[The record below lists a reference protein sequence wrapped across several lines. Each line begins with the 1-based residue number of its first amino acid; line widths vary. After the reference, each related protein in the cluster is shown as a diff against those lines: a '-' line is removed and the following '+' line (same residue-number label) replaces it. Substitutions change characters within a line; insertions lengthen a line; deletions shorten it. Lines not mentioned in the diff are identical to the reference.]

1 MKKKTIHLG
10 GEDNNSDKQSRA
22 ATQRRPASATGK
34 TSTEMSGD
42 KKLSLF
48 GHLGE
53 LRQRLIRCLIALL
66 ITTAVSFF
74 FAKQIFN
81 ILILP
86 TGGINLIYIEMTEMI
101 GTYMKVSLVSG
112 IILAMPYLIY
122 QLIMFVSPALTRKE
136 KKYVYLILPWI
147 ALMFLGG
154 VIFAYFILLPPATKF
169 LITFGS
175 DIATPQIKI
184 GNYISIVSRLLLAI
198 GLVFE
203 MPVVTTFLSRLG
215 VITPKWLS
223 GKRKL
228 AIIFAFILAAII
240 TPTFDPV
247 NQSLVAVPLIILY
260 EMSIWLAKL
269 VQRKEPQAVPS
280 LPASVPQD

>member
-1 MKKKTIHLG
+1 
-10 GEDNNSDKQSRA
+10 
-22 ATQRRPASATGK
+22 
-34 TSTEMSGD
+34 MSND
-42 KKLSLF
+42 KKLTLL
-48 GHLGE
+48 GHLSE
-53 LRQRLIRCLIALL
+53 LRRRLIKCVIAVS
-66 ITTAVSFF
+66 ITTAISFV
-74 FAKQIFN
+74 FAKQIFD

-86 TGGINLIYIEMTEMI
+86 TEGINLIYIEMTEMI
-101 GTYMKVSLVSG
+101 GTYMKVCLASG

-122 QLIMFVSPALTRKE
+122 QFLMFVSPALSRKE

-147 ALMFLGG
+147 ALMFMGG
-154 VIFAYFILLPPATKF
+154 VVFSYFILLPPATKF

-184 GNYISIVSRLLLAI
+184 GNYISIVTRLLLAI

-215 VITPKWLS
+215 IITPKWLS
-223 GKRKL
+223 AKRKP

-240 TPTFDPV
+240 TPTFDPI

-269 VQRKEPQAVPS
+269 VQRKRPQAVTS
-280 LPASVPQD
+280 LPTPAS

>member
-1 MKKKTIHLG
+1 MS
-10 GEDNNSDKQSRA
+10 NN
-22 ATQRRPASATGK
+22 
-34 TSTEMSGD
+34 
-42 KKLSLF
+42 KKLTVL
-48 GHLGE
+48 GHLSE
-53 LRQRLIRCLIALL
+53 LRRRLIKCVIAVS
-66 ITTAVSFF
+66 ITTAISFV
-74 FAKQIFN
+74 FAKQIFH

-86 TGGINLIYIEMTEMI
+86 TEGINLIYIEMTEMI
-101 GTYMKVSLVSG
+101 GTYMKVCLASG

-122 QLIMFVSPALTRKE
+122 QFLMFVSPALSRKE

-147 ALMFLGG
+147 ALMFMGG
-154 VIFAYFILLPPATKF
+154 VVFSYFILLPPATKF

-184 GNYISIVSRLLLAI
+184 GNYISIVTRLLLAI

-215 VITPKWLS
+215 IITPKWLS
-223 GKRKL
+223 AKRKP
-228 AIIFAFILAAII
+228 AIICAFILAAII
-240 TPTFDPV
+240 TPTFDPI

-269 VQRKEPQAVPS
+269 VQPKRPQAVTS
-280 LPASVPQD
+280 LPTPAS